1 MGAYFQWD
9 AEKFS
14 VLVDAMDR
22 EHQNLIAIMNE
33 LHERHGAGASTAELA
48 IIVKRLGDYTAQ
60 HFADEEKHMAAI
72 AFPGLKVHARI
83 HADMLGKVAAHYQRF
98 QKGDGYLPPEFFDF
112 LVLWLGAHIQ
122 GIDRKYAEHR
132 APAKI

>member
-1 MGAYFQWD
+1 MDLFTWKKDLDLGV
-9 AEKFS
+9 S
-14 VLVDAMDR
+14 AMDR
-22 EHQNLIAIMNE
+22 EHRELVAAMNAIHALHAEGAPKAKVDAAFVRLIT
-33 LHERHGAGASTAELA
+33 LT
-48 IIVKRLGDYTAQ
+48 KQ

-72 AFPGLKVHARI
+72 SFPGLKVHARI
-83 HADMLGKVAAHYQRF
+83 HADMLAKVAAHYQRF